1 MCLFCLC
8 VSPRLPLGGQFNLL
22 LTGIY
27 RKGVG
32 ISHLRPFRV
41 QGLRNA
47 NYRERTTQKAH
58 ADMYNTRNL
67 PLFRQREARM
77 YINTHQEDVFVAV
90 SHSDRSKFAKFWT
103 QMTNACKRLLNINVS
118 PSPPGGFLR
127 KRPLQMYKKIRLEM
141 VMWIRNF
148 LNAGCFALFLPFF
161 CPLPGEM
168 RLHWHLVRK
177 RRVFSILGTK
187 RALNYK
193 SRGIIPRLIFFFLSG
208 SFFIHQKPF
217 LSYQEALLFSK
228 FLFFQR
234 L

>member
-1 MCLFCLC
+1 
-8 VSPRLPLGGQFNLL
+8 
-22 LTGIY
+22 
-27 RKGVG
+27 
-32 ISHLRPFRV
+32 
-41 QGLRNA
+41 
-47 NYRERTTQKAH
+47 
-58 ADMYNTRNL
+58 
-67 PLFRQREARM
+67 M

-103 QMTNACKRLLNINVS
+103 QMTNACKRLLNINIS

-177 RRVFSILGTK
+177 RRDLSILGTK

-193 SRGIIPRLIFFFLSG
+193 SRGIIPRLIFFLLVRELFYSSETFSFLSG
-208 SFFIHQKPF
+208 S
-217 LSYQEALLFSK
+217 SALFEVSVFSK
-228 FLFFQR
+228 IILVPGASAYCNR
-234 L
+234 GSRDPT

>member
-1 MCLFCLC
+1 
-8 VSPRLPLGGQFNLL
+8 
-22 LTGIY
+22 
-27 RKGVG
+27 
-32 ISHLRPFRV
+32 
-41 QGLRNA
+41 
-47 NYRERTTQKAH
+47 
-58 ADMYNTRNL
+58 
-67 PLFRQREARM
+67 M

-127 KRPLQMYKKIRLEM
+127 KRPLQMYNKIRLEM

-148 LNAGCFALFLPFF
+148 LNAGCFALFLPFTRRNAVALASCKKEEGSF
-161 CPLPGEM
+161 NFGHETGFKLQKPG
-168 RLHWHLVRK
+168 HNT
-177 RRVFSILGTK
+177 SAYI
-187 RALNYK
+187 
-193 SRGIIPRLIFFFLSG
+193 FFLSG